1 MSSNVCCAPCDLAVN
16 GAVDIAT
23 SSMSQGARPT
33 LRACAALTAANI
45 RIRKRKDFKF
55 IFLLVK
61 LRLVSAGPLG
71 VKVDQPVDAD
81 CTVSWGTRQRK
92 LIKLQKHIMLSQTIV
107 RAIWQADAARHAA
120 SRPGMQIYPQASRC
134 LGLCWFPSSLPH
146 FIVEAACSLLFC
158 A

>member
-1 MSSNVCCAPCDLAVN
+1 ML
-16 GAVDIAT
+16 
-23 SSMSQGARPT
+23 RT
-33 LRACAALTAANI
+33 LRPCSQRRSRHRHQQYEPGRAADFARMRCVDRCKHSNTKT
-45 RIRKRKDFKF
+45 KRFKF

-92 LIKLQKHIMLSQTIV
+92 LIKLQTHIMLSETIV
-107 RAIWQADAARHAA
+107 RAIWLADAARHAA

-134 LGLCWFPSSLPH
+134 LGLCWFPSSSPH